1 MAVRQILYASQ
12 VPRPISEQTCREILN
27 SSRRNNERDGISGL
41 LVYISNGTFLQVL
54 EGSDAAVED
63 AMQRIIADIRHV
75 DIAVLVDKWSRE
87 SQFAEWSMGFKTLET
102 DELADLE
109 GFKSVRNVDDLS
121 DLFKVRD
128 EIFGVMRAI
137 YNANA
142 RF

>member
-1 MAVRQILYASQ
+1 
-12 VPRPISEQTCREILN
+12 
-27 SSRRNNERDGISGL
+27 
-41 LVYISNGTFLQVL
+41 
-54 EGSDAAVED
+54 
-63 AMQRIIADIRHV
+63 MQRIIADIRHV